1 VYWGRVEDGRA
12 RRRVAER
19 EGNHGQ
25 RARVPHLPRNE
36 HCSLQVQTW
45 EERQMRFPTSGARRT
60 LLFALILVAT
70 ASIAVACSS
79 SAASAPAAAAPAA
92 AAPAAPGGND
102 GSGRQAAPGGAPV
115 TVAGGTGSNGTG
127 SAAITDDARIVRTG
141 SLQLDVKDVKTSLN
155 SARDTIVGMGGYIGA
170 SQQSS
175 DGTSIVATVTYR
187 IPEARWE
194 EALAALRLLGDEVG
208 ENTDAAEVTNQ
219 IVDLAAR
226 IRNLQASETAL
237 VRHAAEAAKIA
248 DLLEIETRL
257 SDVRGQIEQLTAQ
270 QKNLE
275 NQAAYGTLAATFG
288 TEVAAVQ
295 KAATQWD
302 PKSEVD
308 RAGASLIGF
317 LQTLTTAGIW
327 FAIVWLPVLI
337 VFTIVVGIGLLIAR
351 RLGFLRRAAPPLP
364 PTPAAS

>member
-1 VYWGRVEDGRA
+1 
-12 RRRVAER
+12 
-19 EGNHGQ
+19 
-25 RARVPHLPRNE
+25 
-36 HCSLQVQTW
+36 
-45 EERQMRFPTSGARRT
+45 MRFPTSSARRT
-60 LLFALILVAT
+60 PFFVLILIAT
-70 ASIAVACSS
+70 ASVAVACGS
-79 SAASAPAAAAPAA
+79 SAASAPAAAPAA
-92 AAPAAPGGND
+92 APGAAGGT
-102 GSGRQAAPGGAPV
+102 GSAQRAADVGATVP
-115 TVAGGTGSNGTG
+115 VAGGTGS
-127 SAAITDDARIVRTG
+127 SAADAATVTDGARIVRTG
-141 SLQLDVKDVKTSLN
+141 SLQLDVKDVKTSLT
-155 SARDTIVGMGGYIGA
+155 SARDTITGMGGYIGA

-175 DGTSIVATVTYR
+175 NGTSIVATVTYR

-194 EALAALRLLGDEVG
+194 EALNALRQLGDEVG

-257 SDVRGQIEQLTAQ
+257 TDVRGQIEQLTAQ

-275 NQAAYGTLAATFG
+275 NQAAYGTLAVTFG

-295 KAATQWD
+295 KAAAQWD
-302 PKSEVD
+302 PKTEVD

-327 FAIVWLPVLI
+327 FAIVWLPMLI
-337 VFTIVVGIGLLIAR
+337 ALVIVVAIGLFVAR
-351 RLGFLRRAAPPLP
+351 RLGFLRRDTPPLP
-364 PTPAAS
+364 PAPAAG